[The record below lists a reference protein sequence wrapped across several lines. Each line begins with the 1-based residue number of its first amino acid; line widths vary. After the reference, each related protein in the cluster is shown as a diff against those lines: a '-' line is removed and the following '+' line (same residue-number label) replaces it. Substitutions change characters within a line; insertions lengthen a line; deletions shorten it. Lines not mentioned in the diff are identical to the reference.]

1 MSDGRLSSLG
11 CSILP
16 DVPIE
21 SLRASAGPCRSNAMR
36 IFQSISRAKE
46 ETSQILKGSS
56 NKRCCVSNMVM
67 YRTTPNVVHLRSG
80 CVALYPCMMRAHFWS

>member
-1 MSDGRLSSLG
+1 MSGERLSSLG

-36 IFQSISRAKE
+36 IPQSISRAKE
-46 ETSQILKGSS
+46 ETSQIRKGGS
-56 NKRCCVSNMVM
+56 NKRCCVSNMVV
-67 YRTTPNVVHLRSG
+67 YRTTPMFIRVLDVLSPSIL
-80 CVALYPCMMRAHFWS
+80 V